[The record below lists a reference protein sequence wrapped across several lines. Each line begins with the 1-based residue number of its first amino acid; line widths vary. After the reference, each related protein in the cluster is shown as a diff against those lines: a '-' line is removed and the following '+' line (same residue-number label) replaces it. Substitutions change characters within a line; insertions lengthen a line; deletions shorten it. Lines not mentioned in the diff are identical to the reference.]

1 MSTQDEIRSALFA
14 VPAHDRA
21 TWVRLAMALKSELH
35 EAGADLWLE
44 WSRTDRSYNER
55 DARAVWKS
63 IRPGGGITIRTLFA
77 EARRHGW
84 KPRAKLAE
92 RPKSARTA
100 EVIRDKLEWSERA
113 QSIWRRTLPLAG
125 SLGERYL
132 RSRGC
137 VLPPADGDLRY
148 LPPSGDY
155 PPSLC
160 ARVTD
165 ALTAKPISLH
175 FTRLRP
181 DGCGKA
187 GTNRDK
193 LLLAGHRKRG
203 GVIRLWPNEAVTY
216 GLGVAEGIETALA
229 AARLYT
235 PVWACIDAG
244 NLATLPVLPGIECLA
259 IYADHDDAGTRAA
272 QECARRWKAADREVV
287 IYRPRMRGEDI
298 ADLAQRRVA

>member
-21 TWVRLAMALKSELH
+21 TWVRMAMALKCELH

-44 WSRTDRSYNER
+44 WSRTDSSYNER

-63 IRPGGGITIRTLFA
+63 IHAGGGITIRTLFA

-84 KPRAKLAE
+84 TSPAKLAE
-92 RPKSARTA
+92 VKRPKSDRTA
-100 EVIRDKLEWSERA
+100 EVIRDKLEWSDRA
-113 QSIWRRTLPLAG
+113 ESIWRRTLPLAG

-165 ALTAKPISLH
+165 APTAKPISLH

-181 DGCGKA
+181 DGFGKA
-187 GTNRDK
+187 GTDHDK

-203 GVIRLWPNEAVTY
+203 GLIRLWPDEAVTY
-216 GLGVAEGIETALA
+216 GLGIAEGIETALSA
-229 AARLYT
+229 AHGYT
-235 PVWACIDAG
+235 PVWAAIDAG
-244 NLATLPVLPGIECLA
+244 NLAGFAVLGGIETLV
-259 IYADHDDAGTRAA
+259 IFVDGDDAGMDAA
-272 QECARRWKAADREVV
+272 ASCGKRWHKAGRDVALVMPSQIGCDMNDEV
-287 IYRPRMRGEDI
+287 
-298 ADLAQRRVA
+298 LQ